1 MYASFYL
8 SHLPLFLMRH
18 SIDLCGQR
26 IPAEAFLSCY
36 GLLELLQ
43 FCIFWLVFIFI
54 SVLLFVYT
62 VDLLVSV
69 QFLLIS
75 VYFFL
80 VLLYGR
86 HKPMKTDF

>member
-1 MYASFYL
+1 MIYVVNESQLKHSFLLWTVRVVTVLY
-8 SHLPLFLMRH
+8 FLT
-18 SIDLCGQR
+18 
-26 IPAEAFLSCY
+26 F
-36 GLLELLQ
+36 
-43 FCIFWLVFIFI
+43 
-54 SVLLFVYT
+54 LLFVSA